1 MTLSTIERV
10 FLLQG
15 AELFRHVPM
24 QELAAIAQLC
34 HEVNFNRGEK
44 FINAGETGDC
54 LYIIAAGEVS
64 VTVEGAGQIGVN
76 KQGDVI
82 GEMAI
87 ISRNPRTANCTALT
101 DVTAL
106 KITHADF
113 WDLMEENST
122 VTLSVLKVIVNRLD
136 ETTRKLKTQPGT
148 ME

>member
-1 MTLSTIERV
+1 MAFSTIERV

-15 AELFRHVPM
+15 AEFFHHVPM

-34 HEVNFNRGEK
+34 HEVNFNKGER
-44 FINAGETGDC
+44 FITAGDIGDC

-64 VTVEGAGQIGVN
+64 VTSEGAGLVGMH

-87 ISRNPRTANCTALT
+87 ISQNPRAANCTALT

-106 KITHADF
+106 KITYVDF

-122 VTLSVLKVIVNRLD
+122 VTIGIFKVIVNRLN
-136 ETTRKLKTQPGT
+136 ETIQKLKGQAGT
-148 ME
+148 IV

>member
-1 MTLSTIERV
+1 MAFSTIERV

-24 QELAAIAQLC
+24 QELVVIAQLC
-34 HEVNFNRGEK
+34 HEVNFNRGDM
-44 FINAGETGDC
+44 FIKTGEVGDC

-64 VTVEGAGQIGVN
+64 VTAAGAGQVGMH

-87 ISRNPRTANCTALT
+87 ISQNPRSANCTALT

-106 KITHADF
+106 KITYGDF
-113 WDLMEENST
+113 WDLMEENSA
-122 VTLSVLKVIVNRLD
+122 VSLSIFKVIVTRLN
-136 ETTRKLKTQPGT
+136 ETIQKLKVQSSTT
-148 ME
+148 V